1 MPRLSWLETVMHD
14 VRFGARML
22 WRAPG
27 FTVAALLT
35 LALGIGA
42 NTAIF
47 SVVHAVLLAPLPY
60 VSPDR
65 LVMFGDRNR
74 AGDASNIGYAT
85 WQDYR
90 DRSRSFEQVAVVRS
104 WAPTL
109 VVGGEAERVPGM
121 RVGWNYFDMLGV
133 RPALGR
139 GFRPEEDAGERWR
152 VLLISD
158 GLWRRRFGADPG
170 IIGRSVRMNDRDF
183 QVIGVLPA
191 GYEPLVSEHFYK
203 RAEIW
208 APLGYD
214 TTMPYA
220 CRTCQHLRAMG
231 RLRPSVSAEQAAA
244 DLTAI
249 RTDLLR
255 EFPADYARGTVQVT
269 RFDDAFAGPVRRVLF
284 TLLGAVA
291 FVLVIA
297 CANVANL
304 LLARGLRRSREI
316 AVRSALG
323 AGRARLL
330 QQLLIES
337 LVLAGAGGLLGL
349 GVAALAIDALG
360 TLAPVSV
367 LRLDQVAVH
376 GPVLLFAIGTT
387 LLTGLIAGVIPAMRA
402 ASASSASS
410 FALDSRTSVGG
421 HDRARRLLVVADL
434 ALAFVLLAGATL
446 MTKSIV
452 RLLQVDPGFDP
463 RGVIS
468 LQYSLVGSA
477 YAEDPSVLAFT
488 NQVVS
493 RAASLPGVEAAA
505 AAGQIPMGGNG
516 DSWGFHIEGRA
527 ANPAEDLS
535 VERYSV
541 TADYFRV
548 MRIPLESGRLFTDAD
563 RADSIPVIVLAQST
577 ARTLFPGENPI
588 GRRVRIGDATSG
600 PWRTIIGVAGD
611 VRHSG
616 LDTPPSPQMYTPQSQ
631 QTDSFLVLTVRSPR
645 RPEELVAAIRG
656 IVHEL
661 DPTVPIHDIASLN
674 ELVARTTA
682 RHRFVLNLL
691 GIFAALAV
699 LLAAIGLYGVVAF
712 TVSQRTRELGVRMA
726 LGARPS
732 DVLRLIARS
741 GVAVLGV
748 GLAAG
753 VAGALLLVRFLES
766 QLFGVSSR
774 DPWTLAISATLLASV
789 TVAAHWFPA
798 RRAMRVDPAVAL
810 RDL

>member
-1 MPRLSWLETVMHD
+1 MARLSWLETVAQD
-14 VRFGARML
+14 SRFGARLL
-22 WRAPG
+22 WRTPG

-60 VSPDR
+60 ANPDR

-109 VVGGEAERVPGM
+109 VVGGEAERVSAM
-121 RVGWNYFDMLGV
+121 RVSWNYFDMLGV
-133 RPALGR
+133 RPVLGR
-139 GFRPEEDAGERWR
+139 GFGPEEDAGERWR

-191 GYEPLVSEHFYK
+191 AYQPLVSEHFYQ
-203 RAEIW
+203 RADIW

-220 CRTCQHLRAMG
+220 CRSCQHLRAMG
-231 RLRPSVSAEQAAA
+231 RLRPGVSLEQAAA

-249 RTDLLR
+249 RADLLR
-255 EFPADYARGTVQVT
+255 QFPGDYARGVVQVT
-269 RFDDAFAGPVRRVLF
+269 RFDDAFAGPVRGILF

-291 FVLVIA
+291 FVLLIA

-304 LLARGLRRSREI
+304 LLARGLRRRREI

-323 AGRARLL
+323 AGRGRLL
-330 QQLLIES
+330 QQLVIES
-337 LVLAGAGGLLGL
+337 LVLAGAGGLLGIGL
-349 GVAALAIDALG
+349 AALAIDALG
-360 TLAPVSV
+360 TVAPVSV
-367 LRLDQVAVH
+367 LRLDRAALDA
-376 GPVLLFAIGTT
+376 PVLLFAIGTT
-387 LLTGLIAGVIPAMRA
+387 FVTGLIAGVMPAARA
-402 ASASSASS
+402 AAASSIS
-410 FALDSRTSVGG
+410 FGRDSRVDVGG

-446 MTKSIV
+446 MVKSV
-452 RLLQVDPGFDP
+452 VHLLRVDPGFDP
-463 RGVIS
+463 RGVLS
-468 LQYSLVGSA
+468 MQYSLVGSA
-477 YAEDPSVLAFT
+477 YAKDPAVHAFT
-488 NQVVS
+488 SQLVS
-493 RAASLPGVEAAA
+493 RTASLPGVESAA

-516 DSWGFHIEGRA
+516 DSWGFHIEGRGA

-541 TADYFRV
+541 TPDYFRV

-563 RADSIPVIVLAQST
+563 AADSLPVIVLAHSA
-577 ARTLFPGENPI
+577 ARALFPNENPV
-588 GRRVRIGDATSG
+588 GRRVRIGDPNDG
-600 PWRTIIGVAGD
+600 PWRTIIGIVGD
-611 VRHSG
+611 VRHTG
-616 LDTPPSPQMYTPQSQ
+616 LDIPPTPQMYTPQSQ
-631 QTDSFLVLTVRSPR
+631 QTDSFLVLTVRSAGGF
-645 RPEELVAAIRG
+645 EDLVAAIRR

-661 DPTVPIHDIASLN
+661 DPAVPTFEIASLDD
-674 ELVARTTA
+674 LVARTTA
-682 RHRFVLNLL
+682 GHRFVLNLL

-699 LLAAIGLYGVVAF
+699 LLAAVGLYGVIAF
-712 TVSQRTRELGVRMA
+712 TVSRRTREVGVRMA
-726 LGARPS
+726 LGARPG
-732 DVLRLIARS
+732 DVLRLIVGS
-741 GVAVLGV
+741 GAVTVAT

-753 VAGALLLVRFLES
+753 VAGALLLARFLES
-766 QLFGVSSR
+766 QLFGVSPH
-774 DPWTLAISATLLASV
+774 DPAALAVSAGLLASV
-789 TVAAHWFPA
+789 AVAAHWFPT